1 MFRSPHFKTYLCERL
16 YVYWM
21 HRMKWWTHLPNIG
34 KRSEVKEILSDH
46 VKHNRLSY
54 QETFWEVCIDGIIHY
69 MYIFGTYKVV
79 LWQIQ
84 AILISLC
91 MHACSVTWVCV
102 WLFPTP
108 CTLAHLP
115 SLSTGLS
122 KQESWSG
129 FPCLPPGDWTLV
141 SCNPGGFFYL
151 WAIGEAPNIFI
162 SISKINHFLQVCWED
177 N

>member
-1 MFRSPHFKTYLCERL
+1 MHKT
-16 YVYWM
+16 
-21 HRMKWWTHLPNIG
+21 KWWTHLPNIG

-108 CTLAHLP
+108 CSLAPPAFSVHRVIQARILEWVSMP
-115 SLSTGLS
+115 SSRGLN
-122 KQESWSG
+122 
-129 FPCLPPGDWTLV
+129 PCLLQCGWI
-141 SCNPGGFFYL
+141 FFH
-151 WAIGEAPNIFI
+151 WAIGEAPNVFI
-162 SISKINHFLQVCWED
+162 SISKINYFLQGCWED